1 MGETAKKSCMAHI
14 LMSYYIKMKAKNADS
29 TKLLTITLKL
39 PLLPGSLSTARSTC
53 GKPQCPCHSDPA
65 RRHGPYY
72 RWTGI
77 IKGKRTTRTISRE
90 QAQAC
95 RARIKNYRRL
105 QRIIARLLQQALQD
119 APWNQ

>member
-1 MGETAKKSCMAHI
+1 M
-14 LMSYYIKMKAKNADS
+14 YNYIKMKAKNADS
-29 TKLLTITLKL
+29 ARLMTINFKL

-65 RRHGPYY
+65 RRHGLYY

-77 IKGKRTTRTISRE
+77 INGKRTTRTISRQ
-90 QAQAC
+90 QAQEC
-95 RARIKNYRRL
+95 RARIKNYRQL
-105 QRIIARLLQQALQD
+105 QKIIAGLLRQALQD

>member
-1 MGETAKKSCMAHI
+1 MVSS
-14 LMSYYIKMKAKNADS
+14 LMYHYIKMKAKNADAM
-29 TKLLTITLKL
+29 KLLTITLKR

-53 GKPQCPCHSDPA
+53 GKPQCPCHSDPTH
-65 RRHGPYY
+65 RHGLYY

-77 IKGKRTTRTISRE
+77 INGKRTTRTISCE

-95 RARIKNYRRL
+95 RARIKNYRQL
-105 QRIIARLLQQALQD
+105 QRIIARVLQQALQD